1 MSWTVTDIIEKG
13 RENFRLWHTRGITR
27 FRSWEH
33 CYFTF
38 AKYRKQKEKG
48 ERLTDKDF
56 DYLSLHL
63 AFYLA
68 SWGMYRGSCFVLH
81 KDYKIHRPVVEAL
94 FEKDYTGLWAIK
106 SEDYLK
112 NENRIDTVIGLSNR
126 LKNYYEPIRSEVYES
141 LEKSNN
147 APEKGVSDTL
157 ITKVLLGTLGCV
169 PAYDRFFK
177 SGVIKAKIPSGT
189 GTFNSNSILALSEY
203 YAVNRDDFGK
213 LITFIYEKQR
223 MKYPQMKIV
232 DMCFWQIGYEEE
244 KKEKSKK
251 R

>member
-1 MSWTVTDIIEKG
+1 MSWTVTDIINKG
-13 RENFRLWHTRGITR
+13 RENFGLWHTGGITR

-33 CYFTF
+33 CYFAF
-38 AKYRKQKEKG
+38 AKYRKQKEEG
-48 ERLTDKDF
+48 ERLTGKDF

-112 NENRIDTVIGLSNR
+112 NEDKIDTVIGLSNR
-126 LKNYYEPIRSEVYES
+126 LKYYYEPIRSGVYES

-157 ITKVLLGTLGCV
+157 ITKILLGTLGCV

-177 SGVIKAKIPSGT
+177 SGVINARIAS
-189 GTFNSNSILALSEY
+189 GTFNSNSILALSKY

-213 LITFIYEKQR
+213 LIAFVYEKQR
-223 MKYPQMKIV
+223 MKYPQMKIL

-244 KKEKSKK
+244 QTKKTKK